1 MSAHS
6 LPDPLVRE
14 LSDTG
19 FVRIGASRMQELV
32 GPSSMKEWPL
42 FKASWNSLALDEY
55 MADGGT
61 YRRRSFAV
69 FLVGPNFAWR
79 RAHRPHYQDREH
91 NSLNGG
97 VERWFAPMAGELT
110 NGLLVNALLRAATTI
125 FNAEGAR
132 RLWYVEMHQF
142 RIEARPD
149 GPGLPTP
156 EGLHRDGVDWV
167 FMVAVERSGVTGGV
181 SQIHGPDGREISSFT
196 LKEPFEAI
204 LLDDRRVL
212 HGVTPIH
219 PLDSAVAGHRDILV
233 VTFKQTTEWNP

>member
-1 MSAHS
+1 MNAAEI
-6 LPDPLVRE
+6 LDQCIRE
-14 LSDTG
+14 LKDSG
-19 FVRIGASRMQELV
+19 FVRICASDMQELV
-32 GPSSMKEWPL
+32 GLSSMEEWSL
-42 FKASWNSLALDEY
+42 FHDNWNSLGLDEY

-69 FLVGPNFAWR
+69 FLVGPNFIWR

-91 NSLNGG
+91 NPLNGG
-97 VERWFAPMAGELT
+97 IARWFEPVDESLT
-110 NGLLVNALLRAATTI
+110 NGELVNALLRTTRMI
-125 FNAEGAR
+125 IDVDAH

-167 FMVAVERSGVTGGV
+167 FMLAVERSGITGGV
-181 SQIHGPDGREISSFT
+181 SQIHAPDGREISSFT
-196 LKEPFEAI
+196 LEDPFEAMV
-204 LLDDRRVL
+204 LDDHRVL

-219 PLDSAVAGHRDILV
+219 PRDSAVAGHRDILV
-233 VTFKQTTEWNP
+233 VTFKQTTDWNP

>member
-1 MSAHS
+1 MSTPKI
-6 LPDPLVRE
+6 PDQFVRE
-14 LSDTG
+14 LNDGG
-19 FVRIGASRMQELV
+19 FVRISASLMRELV
-32 GPSSMKEWPL
+32 GSEPMEEWPA
-42 FKASWNSLALDEY
+42 FKASWNSLALDQY

-69 FLVGPNFAWR
+69 FLVGPNFVWR
-79 RAHRPHYQDREH
+79 RAHRAHYQNREH
-91 NSLNGG
+91 NPLNGG
-97 VERWFAPMAGELT
+97 VARWFDPVADTLT
-110 NGLLVNALLRAATTI
+110 NGELVNALLWTTRMI
-125 FNAEGAR
+125 IDVDAH

-142 RIEARPD
+142 RIEACLD

-167 FMVAVERSGVTGGV
+167 LMLAVERSCITGGV
-181 SQIHGPDGREISSFT
+181 SQIYAPNGREISSFT
-196 LKEPFEAI
+196 LEEPFEAV

-219 PLDSAVAGHRDILV
+219 PLDSAVAGYRDILV